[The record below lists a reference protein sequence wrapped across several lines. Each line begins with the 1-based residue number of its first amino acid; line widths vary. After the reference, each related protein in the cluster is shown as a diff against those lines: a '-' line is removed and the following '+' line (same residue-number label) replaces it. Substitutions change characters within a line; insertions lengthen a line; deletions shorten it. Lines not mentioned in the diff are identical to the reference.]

1 MLELP
6 KCKERSGYSESNL
19 TEQDGSQLRLG
30 LKQANPVSVFWR
42 SAVLGNGHT
51 FPGLISSANPTR
63 GLPWKQIAR
72 LVQVNFLAN
81 IPAQNSEMKRF

>member
-1 MLELP
+1 MQGEVGIL
-6 KCKERSGYSESNL
+6 G
-19 TEQDGSQLRLG
+19 EQFNGTGRVSIALG

-63 GLPWKQIAR
+63 ITLETD
-72 LVQVNFLAN
+72 
-81 IPAQNSEMKRF
+81 S